1 MAKQKLWC
9 RRTTNGVLIMKI
21 TVFNFIGTTIDDLT
35 NNFIASGIGGL
46 IDILQPFIIA
56 GVTLYIMIRAYG
68 QIFGKGE
75 DLAIDL
81 VIHGLTVIAVT
92 TLVLNIHNYTY
103 YVVEGL
109 NAFASGVSGAINK
122 TDGNIYNTLDELL
135 ESGIA
140 QASYCFD
147 KVGLLNDWGWR
158 SAGIVIAGAIVTI
171 TLLSAVLI
179 IGTKFLLT
187 MLFVI
192 GPLFIVFAIYPVTRR
207 YFEGWV
213 TKLMENALVQIFGVM
228 IIGLSLSIISHFI
241 YYKDASSTGV
251 NPLGVSIQILIVS
264 GILSWIIAQ
273 IPNLAGSLAS
283 GFSSSSLSLAA
294 AVAPMLAA
302 TAIGAKFLNGKNIPT
317 GGISSETWG
326 EQQSNQLRQG
336 DSTPQATSHQNG
348 SIRSR

>member
-1 MAKQKLWC
+1 M
-9 RRTTNGVLIMKI
+9 NI
-21 TVFNFIGTTIDDLT
+21 TVFNWIGTTIDDLT

-46 IDILQPFIIA
+46 IEILQPFIIA
-56 GVTLYIMIRAYG
+56 GVTLYIMIRSYG

-81 VIHGLTVIAVT
+81 VIHGLTVIAIT

-147 KVGLLNDWGWR
+147 KVGLLNDWGWFL
-158 SAGIVIAGAIVTI
+158 AGVIIVGAIVAI
-171 TLLSAVLI
+171 TALSAILI

-213 TKLMENALVQIFGVM
+213 AKLMENALVQIFGIM
-228 IIGLSLSIISHFI
+228 IIGLSLSMISHFI
-241 YYKDASSTGV
+241 YYKDVSGTGV
-251 NPLGVSIQILIVS
+251 NPLGVSIQVLIVS
-264 GILSWIIAQ
+264 GILSWVIAQ
-273 IPNLAGSLAS
+273 IPNLAGSLS
-283 GFSSSSLSLAA
+283 GGFASSSLSLAA
-294 AVAPMLAA
+294 AAAPMIAA
-302 TAIGAKFLNGKNIPT
+302 AAMAAKFLSGKNIPT
-317 GGISSETWG
+317 GGMPSETWG
-326 EQQSNQLRQG
+326 EQQANQVRQG
-336 DSTPQATSHQNG
+336 DAESTPQSTKMAQSVHDKIAEHNRN
-348 SIRSR
+348 S